1 MKRLALILTCMAA
14 AGLAVADD
22 AAKKPDA
29 KAAETKATETKA
41 GDSKTANAPVK
52 GPRISVEPETF
63 DFGKALQ
70 NKTLTKEFSLRN
82 FGNEDLVITEVTT
95 TCGCT
100 VADLASKTL
109 KPGTSTPLTVKLD
122 TRSNEGKLQRSVS
135 IVSNDPQK
143 KILEVKVMAD
153 VQSNAGTGAEN
164 TTVH

>member
-1 MKRLALILTCMAA
+1 VKRLALILTCVAA
-14 AGLAVADD
+14 AGLAVADE
-22 AAKKPDA
+22 AVKPA
-29 KAAETKATETKA
+29 SAETKAAADAKA
-41 GDSKTANAPVK
+41 APVK
-52 GPRISVEPETF
+52 GPRIGIEPESF

-100 VADLASKTL
+100 VADLATKTL
-109 KPGTSTPLTVKLD
+109 KPGASTPLTVKLD
-122 TRSNEGKLQRSVS
+122 TRSNEGKLQRGVS

-153 VQSNAGTGAEN
+153 VQANAGTGAE
-164 TTVH
+164 TSAR